1 MQNADKIRNIEIRL
15 EQLSSDLKKYESS
28 IRILRSELATLKTSP
43 ETEEEMTTI
52 PDAIVPI
59 AVQLPEPNEPKPLI
73 EQSEPF
79 VKPNIPKINLE
90 EYVGGNLLSKAGI
103 VVLVLGIG
111 IFVKY
116 AIDNNLINELGRV
129 ILGYLAGCGLLATA
143 YKLKSKYHN
152 YSAVIMSGAM
162 AAMYFTTFS
171 ANYYYQI
178 LPREVAFA
186 LMVALTVLTVWQATR
201 YQVEWIGI
209 FGLVGAYAIP
219 FLLDDHSGAVY
230 KLFIYMT
237 VINLGVMWLSFQQKW
252 DWLNVVAYF
261 FTWLIYVTWFA
272 TQYSPDKHKVIALV
286 FLIIF
291 FLMNYFNQI
300 VHVFKGKLTLELFYI
315 TRLVSNNF
323 LFFSLGLAI
332 AQDFDKNYRGLFL
345 LFNAIIHGAI
355 CLFLARK
362 KLVDNWLYY
371 LIQSFAWLA
380 IIVIIPIQLD
390 GHWITLVWTLGAA
403 TMYYFGRTK
412 GISYF
417 QNVALIIL
425 GLALVSLFGDWQAYK
440 EVVAPFL
447 KSLQNST
454 FLTTCVFV
462 LATGFILRTN
472 LDERHRPKP
481 ENEIQT
487 SLTWIIAIMLI
498 VTSYSLWV
506 NEIAYWFVKQ
516 AVLAK
521 NVQSFE
527 AEMLFEHYKS
537 ACLTIY
543 TFVFLAGLVWIV
555 KLKLSHN
562 FTLVYVALVVSG
574 LGIFFWLCM
583 PTLTDLKEDYLSE
596 QSQATFW
603 AILIRYLTYLAVALL
618 VWVNF
623 KLIQQVKTALGQL
636 PKYFPLLVHG
646 LILLILSSE
655 LITWIEILNQ
665 GKRVYNI
672 HQMTQTGFS
681 LLWGSYAFMLVLL
694 GFRQKIKNFRIAGIA
709 LFGVVI
715 LKLFLFDLNN
725 ASPIGKIIAFIALG
739 LLLLILSFLYQKLK
753 DKVLE
758 DDQQKTNLP

>member
-28 IRILRSELATLKTSP
+28 IRILRSELASLKTSP
-43 ETEEEMTTI
+43 ETEETIVSI
-52 PDAIVPI
+52 PDVIAPI
-59 AVQLPEPNEPKPLI
+59 AVQL
-73 EQSEPF
+73 SEPSEPQPLTQKSEPY
-79 VKPNIPKINLE
+79 VKPNIPKVNLE

-129 ILGYLAGCGLLATA
+129 ILGYLAGFGLLATA
-143 YKLKSKYHN
+143 YKLKSQYHN

-186 LMVALTVLTVWQATR
+186 LMVLLTILTVWQATR

-237 VINLGVMWLSFQQKW
+237 VINLGVMWLSFRQQW
-252 DWLNVVAYF
+252 DWLNAVAYF

-272 TQYSPDKHKVIALV
+272 VDYSPEKHKVIALV

-300 VHVFKGKLTLELFYI
+300 VHVFKGKLTLEPFYI

-323 LFFSLGLAI
+323 LFFSFGLSI
-332 AQDFDKNYRGLFL
+332 AEDFDKNYRVFFL
-345 LFNAIIHGAI
+345 LFNAVIHGVV
-355 CLFLARK
+355 CVFLARK

-380 IIVIIPIQLD
+380 IIVIIPVQLD
-390 GHWITLVWTLGAA
+390 GHWITLVWALGAA

-412 GISYF
+412 SISYF
-417 QNVALIIL
+417 QNLALIIL
-425 GLALVSLFGDWQAYK
+425 GLSLVSLLSDWQTYR
-440 EVVAPFL
+440 EVAAPFL

-462 LATGFILRTN
+462 LSTGFILRTN
-472 LDERHRPKP
+472 LDEKYRPKP

-487 SLTWIIAIMLI
+487 SLTWIIAIILI
-498 VTSYSLWV
+498 ITSYSLWV

-516 AVLAK
+516 MVLAK
-521 NVQSFE
+521 NAELFE
-527 AEMLFEHYKS
+527 TETLFEHYKN
-537 ACLTIY
+537 ACLNIY
-543 TFVFLAGLVWIV
+543 TLVFLAGLVWTV
-555 KLKLSHN
+555 RLKLSHN
-562 FTLVYVALVVSG
+562 FTLVYGAFVLSG
-574 LGIFFWLCM
+574 LVIFFWLCM
-583 PTLTDLKEDYLSE
+583 PTLSDLKEDYLSE
-596 QSQATFW
+596 KSQASFW
-603 AILIRYLTYLAVALL
+603 AILVRYVTYAAVALL

-623 KLIQQVKTALGQL
+623 KLMQQVKTSLGEL

-655 LITWIEILNQ
+655 LIAWIAILNQ
-665 GKRVYNI
+665 GERAFNI
-672 HQMTQTGFS
+672 NQMTQTGFS
-681 LLWGSYAFMLVLL
+681 LLWGSYAFLLVLL
-694 GFRQKIKNFRIAGIA
+694 GFKQKIKIFRFSGIF
-709 LFGVVI
+709 LFGFVL
-715 LKLFLFDLNN
+715 LKLFLFDLRN

-753 DKVLE
+753 GKILE
-758 DDQQKTNLP
+758 EDQEKT